1 MNGEPPTTPGN
12 GVVRLARVA
21 LVVVSVIATLAAVGF
36 GGAVTAQRFAAGSH
50 VVVAAPIAYV
60 SQQGPSAQVGASTQ
74 APPTPTPVGKC
85 SSCSSVKQSASVQ
98 QGIPAAPA
106 ATCTGAR
113 LPLPSSVAPAPPS
126 GVAIPTAGQFVLVSM
141 SMQWLWAYNNGAL
154 FMTTPV
160 TTGMPG
166 FRTNA
171 GTFHIFLKE
180 TNVWFYSY
188 YPPGSPGY
196 YTPEFIPYAME
207 YDTGGFYLHAA
218 PWRGQFGPGTE
229 NPHCDANGVWETGS
243 HGCVNMPTAAAGE
256 LYAWISIGT
265 TVKIV
270 Y

>member
-1 MNGEPPTTPGN
+1 MDSEPRAKKGS
-12 GVVRLARVA
+12 GVGRVLRAGLIA
-21 LVVVSVIATLAAVGF
+21 LSVIAVLAAISVG
-36 GGAVTAQRFAAGSH
+36 GTITAQRFSDARHAT
-50 VVVAAPIAYV
+50 VAAPIVFA
-60 SQQGPSAQVGASTQ
+60 SQQAPSAQLGASTQ
-74 APPTPTPVGKC
+74 QAPTPTPVGKC
-85 SSCSSVKQSASVQ
+85 GNCSSVKQSAPVSVVP
-98 QGIPAAPA
+98 PAPSA
-106 ATCTGAR
+106 ACTGAR
-113 LPLPSSVAPAPPS
+113 LPLPSSTPPNPPS
-126 GVAIPTAGQFVLVSM
+126 SVAIPSTGKYVLVSM
-141 SMQWLWAYNNGAL
+141 SMQWLWAYNNGVRYLA
-154 FMTTPV
+154 TPV

-218 PWRGQFGPGTE
+218 PWRHQFGPGTE
-229 NPHCDANGVWETGS
+229 NPHCDADGTWETGS
-243 HGCVNMPTAAAGE
+243 HGCVNMPTSVAGE
-256 LYAWISIGT
+256 LYRWINIGT